1 MSRVATI
8 SEAGS
13 IAIHSMVL
21 IARAHESLN
30 AVQIAETTGSSR
42 HHIAKILQRLVK
54 EGFITSARGPKGGFE
69 LKQDASSV
77 SLLDIYEAIEGK
89 VEVSECPMEH
99 AICPFDK
106 CIMGG
111 VITKMTTDFINY
123 MSSQTLASYR

>member
-1 MSRVATI
+1 
-8 SEAGS
+8 
-13 IAIHSMVL
+13 MVL